1 MYIHSAR
8 NCAYLSLNQ
17 VSFMF
22 LFLKMSGINVC
33 CNMKSTKLFKNQHIC
48 TCLCLSEG
56 STSIDELLQL
66 DRIWVLLNIQFLFS
80 WENLTHTFFVPLF
93 PIINTQSKTSLLG
106 SDVFINQIILS
117 LNALLLLGV
126 INQGSNMWRR
136 WDWQVASWYWQQQN
150 APCWWN

>member
-1 MYIHSAR
+1 MINLHHIFPSIRCLSCFCFWKWVASMFSAIWR
-8 NCAYLSLNQ
+8 APKQ
-17 VSFMF
+17 
-22 LFLKMSGINVC
+22 
-33 CNMKSTKLFKNQHIC
+33 FKNQHIC
-48 TCLCLSEG
+48 TCLCISEG